1 MYALS
6 TSFAHGA
13 RRMTSMRSAARQRG
27 LSIIEL
33 MIGIVVSLLVG
44 LAAAGSAMVFTAS
57 QRQGIGVGGSLVN
70 VGTVITALKNDSA
83 NAGLGFFGDDVFLCN
98 SLNLSIGGTL
108 IADSASFAPLRIT
121 QGASS
126 DSIDVV
132 YSTQVHS
139 GANVLLNAASPS
151 STSAELMS
159 LLPVSVGQAVLLAP
173 PTPAAGTACTV
184 RTVSA
189 VTPSTED
196 TRQVLAFAA
205 AAKHNAA
212 AFTNL
217 ATLNYPERSR
227 VALLGELRWNNYS
240 VDANGNLL
248 LTRPIDGGTPAVLAR
263 NVMSFRAQYGITDAV
278 ATSTTI
284 EDWQSA
290 SVAPFIAL
298 DSAAIG
304 RVRALRIGI
313 VTRSPQREKPNTAG
327 VCEASTAVPQLFGVD
342 AFDVSA
348 FPDWQ
353 CFRFRSTTAVLPLR
367 NVVLGI
373 KK

>member
-1 MYALS
+1 
-6 TSFAHGA
+6 
-13 RRMTSMRSAARQRG
+13 MRGAARQRG
-27 LSIIEL
+27 MSIIEL

-44 LAAAGSAMVFTAS
+44 LAAAGSAMMFTAS
-57 QRQGIGVGGSLVN
+57 QRQGVGVGGSLVN
-70 VGTVITALKNDSA
+70 VGTVISALKNDSA
-83 NAGLGFFGDDVFLCN
+83 NAGLGFFGDDIFLCN
-98 SLNLSIGGTL
+98 SLNLSIGGTV
-108 IADSASFAPLRIT
+108 IANSASFAPLRIT
-121 QGASS
+121 QGATS

-139 GANVLLNAASPS
+139 GANVLLNKASD
-151 STSAELMS
+151 STSVELMS

-173 PTPAAGTACTV
+173 PTPTAGTACTV

-189 VTPSTED
+189 VTPSTES
-196 TRQVLAFAA
+196 TPQVLAFDAA
-205 AAKHNAA
+205 ASHNAA

-240 VDANGNLL
+240 VDGNGNLL
-248 LTRPIDGGTPAVLAR
+248 LTRPLDVGSTPVVLAR
-263 NVMSFRAQYGITDAV
+263 NVVSFRAQYGITNNV
-278 ATSTTI
+278 ATSTTV
-284 EDWQSA
+284 ESWQDA
-290 SVAPFIAL
+290 DAAPFAAL

-313 VTRSPQREKPNTAG
+313 VTRSPQREKANTAG
-327 VCEASTAVPQLFGVD
+327 VCEASTAKPQLFGDEVEP
-342 AFDVSA
+342 DVA
-348 FPDWQ
+348 DWQ

-367 NVVLGI
+367 NLVLGI

>member
-1 MYALS
+1 
-6 TSFAHGA
+6 
-13 RRMTSMRSAARQRG
+13 MRGSSRQRG
-27 LSIIEL
+27 MSIIEL
-33 MIGIVVSLLVG
+33 MIGIVISLLVG
-44 LAAAGSAMVFTAS
+44 LAAAGSAIMFTAS

-70 VGTVITALKNDSA
+70 VGTVISALKNDSA
-83 NAGLGFFGDDVFLCN
+83 NAGLGFFGDDNFLCN
-98 SLNLSIGGTL
+98 SLNLSIGGTV
-108 IADSASFAPLRIT
+108 IANSASFAPLRIT
-121 QGASS
+121 QGATS

-139 GANVLLNAASPS
+139 GANVLLNAASPTS
-151 STSAELMS
+151 ASAELMS

-173 PTPAAGTACTV
+173 PTAAAGTACTV
-184 RTVSA
+184 RTVTG
-189 VTPSTED
+189 VTASTTD
-196 TRQVLAFAA
+196 TPQLLAFAA
-205 AAKHNAA
+205 GAKHNTA
-212 AFTNL
+212 AFANL

-248 LTRPIDGGTPAVLAR
+248 LTRPLEVGSAPVVLAR
-263 NVMSFRAQYGITDAV
+263 NVMSFRAQYGITDA
-278 ATSTTI
+278 ATNSTTI
-284 EDWQSA
+284 ESWQSA
-290 SVAPFIAL
+290 SAAPFVAL

-313 VTRSPQREKPNTAG
+313 VTRSPQREKANTAD
-327 VCEASTAVPQLFGVD
+327 VCEASTAVPQLFTPG
-342 AFDVSA
+342 DVVA
-348 FPDWQ
+348 DVTDWQ

>member
-1 MYALS
+1 
-6 TSFAHGA
+6 
-13 RRMTSMRSAARQRG
+13 MRSAARQRG

-44 LAAAGSAMVFTAS
+44 LAAAGSAMFFTAS
-57 QRQGIGVGGSLVN
+57 QRQGVGVGGTMVN
-70 VGTVITALKNDSA
+70 VGTVVSALKNDSA
-83 NAGLGFFGDDVFLCN
+83 NAGLGFFGDDIFLCN
-98 SLNLSIGGTL
+98 TLNLSVDSTL

-121 QGASS
+121 RGATS

-139 GANVLLNAASPS
+139 GANVLLNTASD
-151 STSAELMS
+151 STSAQLMS

-173 PTPAAGTACTV
+173 PTPTAGTACTV

-189 VTPSTED
+189 VTPSTES
-196 TRQVLAFAA
+196 TPQVLAFAA
-205 AAKHNAA
+205 AASHNAA
-212 AFTNL
+212 TFSNA

-240 VDANGNLL
+240 VDGNGNLL
-248 LTRPIDGGTPAVLAR
+248 LSRPLEVGSTPVVLAR
-263 NVMSFRAQYGITDAV
+263 NVMSFRAQYGINDGTLLPNGAP
-278 ATSTTI
+278 SPTI
-284 EDWQSA
+284 ESWQEA
-290 SVAPFIAL
+290 DAAPFAAL

-313 VTRSPQREKPNTAG
+313 VTRSPQREKANAAG
-327 VCEASTAVPQLFGVD
+327 TCEASSAKPQLFGADVEP
-342 AFDVSA
+342 DVS
-348 FPDWQ
+348 DWQ

-367 NVVLGI
+367 NLVLGI
-373 KK
+373 K